1 VKKVFLILF
10 VLLSTFCSKKKTKT
24 PEGLYTMEQV
34 AVFMKDIYLLQERIK
49 DLTLDDDSSEVVFK
63 YYEQQLFEKH
73 NMDDSIYKE
82 SFKYYMD
89 DVAGLSKVY
98 EIIADSLSLEEKL
111 LNARKYTEDDI
122 E

>member
-1 VKKVFLILF
+1 VKKVFLILAIF
-10 VLLSTFCSKKKTKT
+10 ACTFCTKKKDKH
-24 PEGLYTMEQV
+24 PSGLYSEEQV